1 MQVMRT
7 GETKPEGKPRNV
19 PKILQNI
26 KYHHNF
32 MSQMGKKQAVKM
44 YKIRLGSNI
53 LCTMDTKFFKNEFS
67 AV

>member
-53 LCTMDTKFFKNEFS
+53 LLYNGHKVFQK
-67 AV
+67 